1 VSSELPWTLPA
12 EPTHG
17 LTTAAVDA
25 ARAQWGPNK
34 LPETPWSILDLVRHQ
49 LQDVLVYILLA
60 ALAISIVTPFAE
72 GHALTVGSFVDAII
86 IATILVL
93 NAALGMAQEFQA
105 ERAIAELDR
114 LHAPRARVRRD
125 GHVQSIDA
133 ADVVPG
139 DVLVLDAGDRL
150 SADARLVQVAHL
162 EADESALTGEALP
175 VPKTLE
181 PLPADTPLAERTCM
195 VHAGTLITRGSGEAV
210 VAATGIHTELGQI
223 AQLVASTRLP
233 TTPLQERLQ
242 QLGRNL
248 GVVALAMCGLV
259 GLVGWFRHMPVLE
272 ILLIATSLAV
282 SAVPEGLPAV
292 VTVCFALGVRR
303 MAKHQALTR
312 RLAALETLGAVT
324 VVCSDKTGTITC
336 NRMTVVEHHLA
347 HGFDAPTLATVF
359 ASCSHGELPDE
370 GDPTELALLAWAAEL
385 GAERLAIDVE
395 EVPFTSEAKYMQT
408 RHGDRVFVK
417 GSPEKVLALC
427 DAAPAGIDEIR
438 TRYAEQGLRVLGAA
452 AQVDGQLVF
461 AGLVGMT
468 DPPRDGVAE
477 AVAEARRAG
486 IRTVMITGDDPVT
499 AAAIGAQVGIEGRV
513 RTGRELD
520 TMDAD
525 ALKDDVADTAIY
537 ARVSPQHKVALCQA
551 LLDRGEVV
559 AMSGDGVNDA
569 PALKKAHVGVAMGLR
584 GTDVA
589 REAAAIVLADDHFG
603 TIIQAVREG
612 RRIHDN
618 IRRFVLFL
626 LRANFDELL
635 VILAAVAFGL
645 PLPLLPIHILWINL
659 ATDGLPALALAAEP
673 AHPGLMDRPPRDARQ
688 HLLAGAWNQLVFA
701 AILGFA
707 ATLGFFL
714 WRLQAGDPIEHVR
727 AATLTLAIS
736 IELLQALSAR
746 SERPLWQV
754 GLVGNPWLLGAL
766 ALVSSLHLV
775 VLYTPL
781 ARAFQLEPL
790 TLLDWAEIGGVA
802 LTVFVVLEGVKLV
815 LPSRRQPAPVA
826 VPR

>member
-1 VSSELPWTLPA
+1 MSPEHPWTQPA
-12 EPTHG
+12 DIHDG
-17 LTTAAVDA
+17 LSAAEVDA

-72 GHALTVGSFVDAII
+72 GHALSVGSFVDAII

-93 NAALGMAQEFQA
+93 NAALGVIQEFQA

-114 LHAPRARVRRD
+114 LHAPHARVRRD
-125 GHVQSIDA
+125 GRVQSIDA

-139 DVLVLDAGDRL
+139 DLLVLDAGDRL
-150 SADARLVQVAHL
+150 SADARLVQIAHL
-162 EADESALTGEALP
+162 QADESALTGEAEP
-175 VPKTLE
+175 VAKTLD
-181 PLPADTPLAERTCM
+181 PLPADTPLAERDCM
-195 VHAGTLITRGSGEAV
+195 VHAGTLVTRGSGEALV
-210 VAATGIHTELGQI
+210 VATGIHTELGQI
-223 AQLVASTRLP
+223 AELVAATRLP

-248 GVVALAMCGLV
+248 GMVALAMCGLV
-259 GLVGWFRHMPVLE
+259 SIVGWVRDMPVLE

-303 MAKHQALTR
+303 MAKQHALTR
-312 RLAALETLGAVT
+312 RLDALETLGAVT
-324 VVCSDKTGTITC
+324 VVCTDKTGTITC

-347 HGFDAPTLATVF
+347 DGFDATTLATVF
-359 ASCSHGELPDE
+359 ASCSHGELPDA
-370 GDPTELALLAWAAEL
+370 GDPTELALLAWAEER
-385 GAERLAIDVE
+385 GAERLPIDVE
-395 EVPFTSEAKYMQT
+395 EVPFSSEAKYMQT

-427 DAAPAGIDEIR
+427 DAAPAGIDEVR
-438 TRYAEQGLRVLGAA
+438 TRYAEKGLRVLGAA

-520 TMDAD
+520 TMDAET
-525 ALKDDVADTAIY
+525 LKEDVAETAIY

-551 LLDRGEVV
+551 LLDRGEIV

-673 AHPGLMDRPPRDARQ
+673 AHVGVMDRPPRDAQQ
-688 HLLAGAWNQLVFA
+688 HLLAGAWNQLIFA
-701 AILGFA
+701 AVLGFA

-727 AATLTLAIS
+727 AATLTLAIV

-746 SERPLWQV
+746 SERPLWTI
-754 GLVGNPWLLGAL
+754 GPFGNPWLLGS
-766 ALVSSLHLV
+766 LVLVFCLHLV

-790 TLLDWAEIGGVA
+790 GGMDWLELGAVA
-802 LTVFVVLEGVKLV
+802 LVVFAALELVKLV
-815 LPSRRQPAPVA
+815 LPSRPTAERPAA
-826 VPR
+826 R